1 MISHNPWSFLMSR
14 KQGRGK
20 FSDAASWFL
29 GRGRLWHIRDVGA
42 PRIGTTLRRQ
52 AACKQEQNGPC
63 GRNWGQVAS
72 AEPWREGWEWN
83 RAGPQAHWD
92 REAHRKQQPEAHVR
106 GGEGGNVRGCAVATG
121 ITSVDCLPQNG
132 RTEWRP
138 AAGQVK
144 SMLFVTVI
152 LTLSCARTAVGKHK
166 LHN

>member
-83 RAGPQAHWD
+83 RAGLQAHWD
-92 REAHRKQQPEAHVR
+92 REAHRKQQPEGPRQRQKGRECQRLCGSHRHHICGLPPPERTDGMKACCR
-106 GGEGGNVRGCAVATG
+106 PSQIDAVCYG
-121 ITSVDCLPQNG
+121 HSDLILCPDC
-132 RTEWRP
+132 
-138 AAGQVK
+138 
-144 SMLFVTVI
+144 S
-152 LTLSCARTAVGKHK
+152 GKT
-166 LHN
+166 